1 MAPSAK
7 IHTVPTWHYYVTFH
21 LTPPSQN
28 PRWTQ
33 RGPHHDV
40 RDPIIQTRR
49 SSSEFLIPLPQF
61 HTPQLNSNHQTRPNH
76 VLIHFIIPHIN
87 THSIPLFLLT
97 VGTKKSTK
105 FQYNRDPFLSSLL
118 QEKPTKQNRNLN
130 IIRDMV
136 EKNKRSSWFSKRL
149 KRESQRWKYLG
160 AAIFK
165 WKSLSSFPVSF
176 FNHVAFKILSLFE
189 AIFLVLTACFFYL
202 MCGCRF

>member
-1 MAPSAK
+1 
-7 IHTVPTWHYYVTFH
+7 
-21 LTPPSQN
+21 
-28 PRWTQ
+28 
-33 RGPHHDV
+33 
-40 RDPIIQTRR
+40 
-49 SSSEFLIPLPQF
+49 
-61 HTPQLNSNHQTRPNH
+61 
-76 VLIHFIIPHIN
+76 
-87 THSIPLFLLT
+87 
-97 VGTKKSTK
+97 
-105 FQYNRDPFLSSLL
+105 
-118 QEKPTKQNRNLN
+118 
-130 IIRDMV
+130 MV